1 MIPCFVTNEG
11 VIVTTEKT
19 PRQAPEVGTEYTPME
34 ELLREAAKEAEKAS
48 TPKKHKFRQGWLT
61 TPSRCEGIPHGASG

>member
-34 ELLREAAKEAEKAS
+34 ELLREAARNAEKAS
-48 TPKKHKFRQGWLT
+48 TKNHQ
-61 TPSRCEGIPHGASG
+61 